1 MEASL
6 EWFVPAPFINPETL
20 LSGQGISKTTAKYV
34 SKRIKFPKERER
46 VGRKKG
52 RKEDISEQQQKCN

>member
-6 EWFVPAPFINPETL
+6 EWFIPAPFIDPETL

-34 SKRIKFPKERER
+34 SKRIKIQKERER
-46 VGRKKG
+46 VGRRSG
-52 RKEDISEQQQKCN
+52 RKRRYFRTTTKM